1 MDETLRRADT
11 LGIHSP
17 GPDHFRAGPIP
28 PRRKAVPPKDAA
40 DMNILQRLDTRI
52 SLNDEERML
61 LDSVRALCRQQ
72 IAPRAEHF
80 DRNAEFPWENVRAI
94 NELGLNAMFVP
105 EAYGGAPMSY
115 TAYLACVREISQACA
130 ATGIIW
136 ATNYHGMKPL
146 IDWGTEEQKRRL
158 LPRIAEGGL
167 GALAITE
174 PGAGSDATGM
184 RATFREE
191 GDQIV
196 INGGKT
202 FITNG
207 DVADLYLLFGKWEG
221 IADAKQSISVL
232 VLEKG
237 TPGLSVVRLEDKM
250 GTRASSTA
258 TLAFDNCRVPRAN
271 LIGEPGDGL
280 RILFASLNKSRPS
293 VAAHALGIAR
303 GAFEDAVAYI
313 NERKQSGRKIL
324 EFQGIQFMVADLAAE
339 LALVENWLWQV
350 GGWVD
355 AGATDFGIEASLLKM
370 RATDLAMRAATDA
383 VQLLGGYGYCK
394 DYRVERLMRDAKIT
408 QIWEGTNQVHRQ
420 LIGRSFLQR

>member
-1 MDETLRRADT
+1 
-11 LGIHSP
+11 
-17 GPDHFRAGPIP
+17 
-28 PRRKAVPPKDAA
+28 
-40 DMNILQRLDTRI
+40 MNMLQRLDERI
-52 SLNDEERML
+52 VLSEEERML
-61 LDSVRALCRQQ
+61 LESVRTLARDR

-80 DRNAEFPWENVRAI
+80 DRTAEFPWEHIKSI
-94 NELGLNAMFVP
+94 NELGLNAMFIP
-105 EAYGGAPMSY
+105 EAYGGAQMSY

-146 IDWGTEEQKRRL
+146 IDWGTEEQKQRF
-158 LPRIAEGGL
+158 LPRVAEGAL

-174 PGAGSDATGM
+174 PDAGSDATGM
-184 RATFREE
+184 RTSFREE
-191 GDQIV
+191 GDEIV

-221 IADAKQSISVL
+221 IAGAKERISVL

-258 TLAFDNCRVPRAN
+258 TIAFDNCRVPRTN
-271 LIGEPGDGL
+271 LLGQPGDGL
-280 RILFASLNKSRPS
+280 KILFASLNKSRPS

-313 NERKQSGRKIL
+313 NERKQSGRRIL
-324 EFQGIQFMVADLAAE
+324 EFQGIQFMVADLASE
-339 LALVENWLWQV
+339 LALIENWLWQV
-350 GGWVD
+350 GSWVD

-370 RATDLAMRAATDA
+370 RATDLAMRVTTDA

-394 DYRVERLMRDAKIT
+394 DFRVERLMRDAKIT

>member
-1 MDETLRRADT
+1 
-11 LGIHSP
+11 
-17 GPDHFRAGPIP
+17 
-28 PRRKAVPPKDAA
+28 
-40 DMNILQRLDTRI
+40 MNILERLDSRI
-52 SLNDEERML
+52 ALNDEENML
-61 LDSVRALCRQQ
+61 LESVRALARDQ
-72 IAPRAEHF
+72 IAPRAEHY
-80 DRNAEFPWENVRAI
+80 DRSAEFPWEHVNAI
-94 NELGLNAMFVP
+94 KELGLNAMFIP
-105 EAYGGAPMSY
+105 EAYGGAQMSY
-115 TAYLACVREISQACA
+115 AAYLACVREISKACA

-146 IDWGTEEQKRRL
+146 IDWGTEEQKQRL

-184 RATFREE
+184 RTTLRED

-196 INGGKT
+196 VNGGKT

-221 IADAKQSISVL
+221 IVGAKESISVL
-232 VLEKG
+232 ILEKG

-271 LIGEPGDGL
+271 LIGNPGDGL
-280 RILFASLNKSRPS
+280 KILFASLNKSRPS

-303 GAFEDAVAYI
+303 GAFEDATAYI

-324 EFQGIQFMVADLAAE
+324 EFQGIQFMLADLASE
-339 LALVENWLWQV
+339 MALVEGWLWQV
-350 GGWVD
+350 ASWVD
-355 AGATDFGIEASLLKM
+355 AGEKDFGIEASLLKM
-370 RATDLAMRAATDA
+370 RASDLAMRVATDA

-394 DYRVERLMRDAKIT
+394 DFRVERLMRDAKIT

>member
-1 MDETLRRADT
+1 
-11 LGIHSP
+11 
-17 GPDHFRAGPIP
+17 
-28 PRRKAVPPKDAA
+28 
-40 DMNILQRLDTRI
+40 MNILQRLDSRI
-52 SLNDEERML
+52 VLADEERML
-61 LDSVRALCRQQ
+61 LESVRTLARER

-80 DRNAEFPWENVRAI
+80 DRSAEFPWENVKAI
-94 NELGLNAMFVP
+94 NQLGLNAMFIP
-105 EAYGGAPMSY
+105 EAYGGAQMSY
-115 TAYLACVREISQACA
+115 TAYLACAREISQACA

-136 ATNYHGMKPL
+136 ATNYHAMKPL
-146 IDWGTEEQKRRL
+146 IDWGTEAQKLGL
-158 LPRIAEGGL
+158 LPRIAQGGL

-184 RATFREE
+184 RTSFREE
-191 GDQIV
+191 GDEIV

-221 IADAKQSISVL
+221 IAGAKESISVL

-271 LIGEPGDGL
+271 LLGNPGDGL
-280 RILFASLNKSRPS
+280 KILFASLNKSRPS

-303 GAFEDAVAYI
+303 AAFEDAVGYI
-313 NERKQSGRKIL
+313 NERKQSGRRIL
-324 EFQGIQFMVADLAAE
+324 EFQGIQFMVADLASE
-339 LALVENWLWQV
+339 LALVESYLWQV
-350 GGWVD
+350 GSWVD

-370 RATDLAMRAATDA
+370 RASDLAMRASTDA

>member
-1 MDETLRRADT
+1 
-11 LGIHSP
+11 
-17 GPDHFRAGPIP
+17 
-28 PRRKAVPPKDAA
+28 
-40 DMNILQRLDTRI
+40 MNILETLDSRI
-52 SLNDEERML
+52 TLNDEERML
-61 LDSVRALCRQQ
+61 LDSVRQMARER

-80 DRNAEFPWENVRAI
+80 DRTAEFPWENVKAI
-94 NELGLNAMFVP
+94 NELGLNSMFVP

-115 TAYLACVREISQACA
+115 TAYLACAKEISQACA

-146 IDWGTEEQKRRL
+146 IDWGTEEQKQRL

-184 RATFREE
+184 RTSFREE
-191 GDQIV
+191 GDEIV

-207 DVADLYLLFGKWEG
+207 DVANLYLLFGKWEG
-221 IADAKQSISVL
+221 IAGAKESISVL
-232 VLEKG
+232 ILEKG

-271 LIGEPGDGL
+271 LLGNPGDGL
-280 RILFASLNKSRPS
+280 KILFASLNKSRPS

-303 GAFEDAVAYI
+303 GAFEDSVAYI

-324 EFQGIQFMVADLAAE
+324 EFQGIQFMVADLASE
-339 LALVENWLWQV
+339 LALVESWLWQV
-350 GGWVD
+350 AGWVD
-355 AGATDFGIEASLLKM
+355 AGAKDFGIEASLLKL
-370 RATDLAMRAATDA
+370 RATDLAMRVTTDA

-394 DYRVERLMRDAKIT
+394 DFRVERLMRDAKIT

-420 LIGRSFLQR
+420 LIGRSFLRR

>member
-1 MDETLRRADT
+1 
-11 LGIHSP
+11 
-17 GPDHFRAGPIP
+17 
-28 PRRKAVPPKDAA
+28 
-40 DMNILQRLDTRI
+40 MNILERLDLRI
-52 SLNDEERML
+52 SLNNEERML
-61 LDSVRALCRQQ
+61 LDSVRQMARER

-80 DRNAEFPWENVRAI
+80 DRTAEFPWENVKAI

-105 EAYGGAPMSY
+105 EAYGGAPMSF
-115 TAYLACVREISQACA
+115 TAYLACAREISQACA

-146 IDWGTEEQKRRL
+146 IDWGTEEQKQRL

-184 RATFREE
+184 RTIFREE
-191 GDQIV
+191 GEEIV

-207 DVADLYLLFGKWEG
+207 DVADLYLVFGKWEG
-221 IADAKQSISVL
+221 IAGAKESISVL
-232 VLEKG
+232 ILEKG
-237 TPGLSVVRLEDKM
+237 TLGLSITRLEDKM

-258 TLAFDNCRVPRAN
+258 TLAFDNCRVPRSN
-271 LIGEPGDGL
+271 LLGDPGDGL
-280 RILFASLNKSRPS
+280 KILFASLNKSRPS

-303 GAFEDAVAYI
+303 GAFEDSIAYI
-313 NERKQSGRKIL
+313 NERKQSGKKII
-324 EFQGIQFMVADLAAE
+324 EFQGIQFMVADLASE
-339 LALVENWLWQV
+339 LALVEGWLWQV
-350 GGWVD
+350 AGWVD
-355 AGATDFGIEASLLKM
+355 TGEKNFGIEASLLKM
-370 RATDLAMRAATDA
+370 RASDLAMRVTTDA

-394 DYRVERLMRDAKIT
+394 DFRVERLMRDAKIT

-420 LIGRSFLQR
+420 LIGRSFLKR